1 MVKAHRSQHS
11 VQLAVAQLIVT
22 EAFYAGILE
31 LPVQRSFSSP
41 GAPEHLM
48 VDMDG
53 IAIVF
58 VEESDVVRT
67 HPLLSQ
73 RFSMFPKG
81 IGVTLHFEVRDIEGI
96 RDAILEEDMEIL
108 YHLEEKPY
116 GVKEMWC
123 FDPDGYL
130 VALEEPVE
138 RRTNRA
144 AGAEALSA
152 TENLPG

>member
-1 MVKAHRSQHS
+1 MVKAHSAKHS
-11 VQLAVAQLIVT
+11 IQLAVSQLAVT

-31 LPVQRSFSSP
+31 LDVRRSFSAF
-41 GAPEHLM
+41 GAPEHLV

-58 VEESDVVRT
+58 VEEGDVVRT
-67 HPLLSQ
+67 HPVLEH

-81 IGVTLHFEVRDIEGI
+81 IGMTLHFEVQDIEGV
-96 RDAILEEDMEIL
+96 RDAVMEEDMEIL
-108 YHLEEKPY
+108 YPLEEKPY

-130 VALEEPVE
+130 VVLEEPCH
-138 RRTNRA
+138 RRSRA
-144 AGAEALSA
+144 GQK
-152 TENLPG
+152 

>member
-1 MVKAHRSQHS
+1 MVKAHRAQHS
-11 VQLAVAQLIVT
+11 VQLTVAQLVVT

-31 LPVQRSFSSP
+31 LPVRRSFSSP
-41 GAPEHLM
+41 GAPEHLV

-53 IAIVF
+53 IALVF
-58 VEESDVVRT
+58 VEEGDVVHA
-67 HPLLSQ
+67 HPILGH

-96 RDAILEEDMEIL
+96 RDAILEEELEIL

-138 RRTNRA
+138 RRSTRI
-144 AGAEALSA
+144 GR
-152 TENLPG
+152 

>member
-11 VQLAVAQLIVT
+11 IQLTVSQLIVT

-31 LPVQRSFSSP
+31 LPVRRSFSAP
-41 GAPEHLM
+41 GAPEHLI

-53 IAIVF
+53 LSLIF
-58 VEESDVVRT
+58 VEESDVIRT
-67 HPLLSQ
+67 HPILEH

-81 IGVTLHFEVRDIEGI
+81 IGLTLHFDVQDIEEI
-96 RDAILEEDMEIL
+96 RDAILEEDLEIL

-130 VALEEPVE
+130 VVLEEPTE
-138 RRTNRA
+138 RRNK
-144 AGAEALSA
+144 AGRS
-152 TENLPG
+152 

>member
-11 VQLAVAQLIVT
+11 IQLAVTQLVVT

-31 LPVQRSFSSP
+31 LPLRRSFSAP
-41 GAPEHLM
+41 GAPEHLI

-53 IAIVF
+53 ISLIF
-58 VEESDVVRT
+58 VEEADVIRT
-67 HPLLSQ
+67 HPILEH
-73 RFSMFPKG
+73 RFGMFPKG
-81 IGVTLHFEVRDIEGI
+81 VGITLHFDVQDIEGI
-96 RDAILEEDMEIL
+96 RDAILEEELEIL

-130 VALEEPVE
+130 VVLEEPAE
-138 RRTNRA
+138 RRNK
-144 AGAEALSA
+144 AGR
-152 TENLPG
+152 G

>member
-1 MVKAHRSQHS
+1 MVKAHSSRHS
-11 VQLAVAQLIVT
+11 IQLAVSQLIVT

-31 LPVQRSFSSP
+31 LPIRRSFSAP
-41 GAPEHLM
+41 GAPEHLI

-53 IAIVF
+53 MSIIF

-67 HPLLSQ
+67 HPILEH

-81 IGVTLHFEVRDIEGI
+81 IGLTLHFDVQDIEGI

-130 VALEEPVE
+130 VVLEEPAE
-138 RRTNRA
+138 RRNK
-144 AGAEALSA
+144 AGR
-152 TENLPG
+152 

>member
-11 VQLAVAQLIVT
+11 IQLAVSQLVVT

-31 LPVQRSFSSP
+31 LPIRRSFSAP
-41 GAPEHLM
+41 GAPEHLI
-48 VDMDG
+48 VDMEG
-53 IAIVF
+53 ISLIF
-58 VEESDVVRT
+58 VEEGDVIRT
-67 HPLLSQ
+67 HPILEH
-73 RFSMFPKG
+73 RFGMFPKG
-81 IGVTLHFEVRDIEGI
+81 VGLTLHFEVQDIEGI

-130 VALEEPVE
+130 VALEEPTA
-138 RRTNRA
+138 RRSK
-144 AGAEALSA
+144 AGR
-152 TENLPG
+152 